1 MVRVSLGL
9 GLPLST
15 QLGGQGEWPASFY
28 KPYFVSVDGGGGM
41 LGWQDG
47 SSEGGPTE
55 GFLRVVLLRVLRGC
69 FSPGYSKGGFP

>member
-1 MVRVSLGL
+1 MC
-9 GLPLST
+9 
-15 QLGGQGEWPASFY
+15 GQGGWAASFY
-28 KPYFVSVDGGGGM
+28 KSSFVSVDGGGGM